1 LENSDRQLEDRLVF
15 LRSLTQADRDFIAKY
30 GETMWQKW
38 KAMQEF
44 KSIEVSESAKL
55 KESTQARK
63 QRLLAKIEED
73 ILKMESEMK
82 EENEKLG
89 LEDGILEAWSAS
101 GFFEVMSQIWDLM
114 VDNMNAHNDKI
125 PNSLT
130 FRLEWTPTKN
140 PNEYAIKMGVVVE
153 PHRKALEKPIE

>member
-1 LENSDRQLEDRLVF
+1 MENSDRQLEERRMWLQ
-15 LRSLTQADRDFIAKY
+15 SLSQEDRDFIAKY
-30 GETMWQKW
+30 GQTMWEKW

-44 KSIEVSESAKL
+44 KAISVEESK
-55 KESTQARK
+55 KTDSTQQRK
-63 QRLLAKIEED
+63 QRLLDKIEREQKKLED
-73 ILKMESEMK
+73 AS
-82 EENEKLG
+82 G
-89 LEDGILEAWSAS
+89 LELEILEAWSVT

-153 PHRKALEKPIE
+153 PHRKALEKS

>member
-1 LENSDRQLEDRLVF
+1 MWLQ
-15 LRSLTQADRDFIAKY
+15 SLSQEDRDFIAKY
-30 GETMWQKW
+30 GQTMWEKW

-44 KSIEVSESAKL
+44 KAISVEESK
-55 KESTQARK
+55 KTDSTQQRK
-63 QRLLAKIEED
+63 QRLLDKIEREQKKLED
-73 ILKMESEMK
+73 AS
-82 EENEKLG
+82 G
-89 LEDGILEAWSAS
+89 LELEILEAWSVT

-153 PHRKALEKPIE
+153 PHRKALEKS